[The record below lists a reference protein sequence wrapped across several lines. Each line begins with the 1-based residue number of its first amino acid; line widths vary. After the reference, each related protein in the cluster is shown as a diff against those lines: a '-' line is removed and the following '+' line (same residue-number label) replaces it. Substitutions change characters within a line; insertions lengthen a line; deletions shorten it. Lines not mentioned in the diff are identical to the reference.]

1 MFIMINGILNPQLC
15 KTMVFSVLLAY
26 QGTVT
31 ASEVAPVTENH
42 NWYYQIGGGELITAP
57 ANPNSTAI
65 TLGASAGWGGNFSCG
80 NFSLSSSVGAFMN
93 DIRNSADQALNQM
106 VAAATGFVA
115 SLPALIIQRSNP
127 GLYDLFQNGLLRA
140 EEQFN
145 LSIASCEDME
155 KDFLAGNNPFDKF
168 VQLSKKNAWNAKK
181 ATGGNAINAK
191 KSVDAAGGDK
201 GLPGLGGT
209 MYAGVN
215 QPPLNVTEQ
224 TAQAGYNTLIGR
236 SVTSITPA
244 PANSGRIA
252 EIWKT
257 PAAFKQFAVDV
268 MGSNE
273 VKTCTGCQKART
285 NMGKG
290 LLPQLYKERQSIAA
304 DLSTFVAAAGKPSFS
319 DLDKV
324 SASGI
329 RITPTVIEALKKE
342 SSAEQQLFISR
353 LSSDIATAN
362 VLEKAELLLQA
373 METGKREPNL
383 ASSDTVVEFNEASIS
398 DLQGYIKNIL
408 LSSQIRK
415 TVSTDSVRMLMARYE
430 SRQNFASGTSAVDL
444 KAKAFTDGKVDK

>member
-1 MFIMINGILNPQLC
+1 MKQKKNKLRIIIV
-15 KTMVFSVLLAY
+15 TLASLSY
-26 QGTVT
+26 GSLIQASDISPST
-31 ASEVAPVTENH
+31 ADQ
-42 NWYYQIGGGELITAP
+42 NWYYQIGGGDLITAP
-57 ANPNSTAI
+57 ANPNGTAI
-65 TLGASAGWGGNFSCG
+65 SLGASGAWGGNFSCG
-80 NFSLSSSVGAFMN
+80 NFSLGGSVGSFMN
-93 DIRNSADQALNQM
+93 NIRNSTDQALNQM
-106 VAAATGFVA
+106 VSAASGFIA

-155 KDFLAGNNPFDKF
+155 KNFTSGGNPFDKF
-168 VQLSKKNAWNAKK
+168 VVLSRKNAWDAKK
-181 ATGGNAINAK
+181 ASGGNAIAAK
-191 KSVDAAGGDK
+191 KSVAATGGDL
-201 GLPGLGGT
+201 GLPGLGGV
-209 MYAGVN
+209 MYAGAG
-215 QPPLNVTEQ
+215 QPPLNITKQ

-236 SVTSITPA
+236 NVTATAPA
-244 PANSGRIA
+244 AANSGRIA

-290 LLPQLYKERQSIAA
+290 LLPQLYKERQSIAT
-304 DLSTFVAAAGKPSFS
+304 DLSASVAAAGTPSFT

-329 RITPTVIEALKKE
+329 RITPTVIEALKNE
-342 SSAEQQLFISR
+342 SSVEQQLFISR

-362 VLEKAELLLQA
+362 VLEKAEILLQA

-383 ASSDTVVEFNEASIS
+383 SSSGTVVDFNNSSIS

-415 TVSTDSVRMLMARYE
+415 TVSTDSVKMLMARYE
-430 SRQNFASGTSAVDL
+430 ARKSYNNGASRSVLHEYQME
-444 KAKAFTDGKVDK
+444 DGATEQ

>member
-1 MFIMINGILNPQLC
+1 MTNRILKQRL
-15 KTMVFSVLLAY
+15 SRAIILALLVY
-26 QGTVT
+26 QGTAT
-31 ASEVAPVTENH
+31 AAEVAPVTENH
-42 NWYYQIGGGELITAP
+42 NWYYQIGGGDLITAP

-65 TLGASAGWGGNFSCG
+65 TLGASAGWGANFSCG
-80 NFSLSSSVGAFMN
+80 NFSLTTSVGSFLN
-93 DIRNSADQALNQM
+93 DIRNSSDQALNQM
-106 VAAATGFVA
+106 VAAATGYIS

-155 KDFLAGNNPFDKF
+155 KDFLAGSNPFDKF
-168 VQLSKKNAWNAKK
+168 VQLSKKNTWNAKK
-181 ATGGNAINAK
+181 AAGGNVIDAK
-191 KSVDAAGGDK
+191 KSVDATGGDL

-209 MYAGVN
+209 MYAGAG

-236 SVTSITPA
+236 NVTDTSA
-244 PANSGRIA
+244 AVAGSGRIA

-257 PAAFKQFAVDV
+257 PAAFKQYAVDV

-273 VKTCTGCQKART
+273 VRTCQGCTKAT
-285 NMGKG
+285 TSMGKG
-290 LLPQLYKERQSIAA
+290 LLPQLYNEKKTITT
-304 DLSTFVAAAGKPSFS
+304 DLSALLGAGKPAFS

-324 SASGI
+324 SARGI
-329 RITPTVIEALKKE
+329 RITPAVIEALKNE
-342 SSAEQQLFISR
+342 SPVEQQLFINR
-353 LSSDIATAN
+353 LASDIATAN

-383 ASSDTVVEFNEASIS
+383 ASSDQVVAFNDASIS
-398 DLQGYIKNIL
+398 DLLGYINNIL

-415 TVSTDSVRMLMARYE
+415 TVSTDSVRMLMARSE
-430 SRQNFASGTSAVDL
+430 ARQAFNSGTSSVEPEV
-444 KAKAFTDGKVDK
+444 KGFIDGKVDK